1 MGYSLWDCKE
11 SDTNE
16 QVTHTQTQSR
26 GQEIT
31 ANILH
36 PTIFCK
42 GFPVAQSVKNL
53 PAMQRLGFDSQI
65 GKIP

>member
-1 MGYSLWDCKE
+1 MDYSLWDCKE

-16 QVTHTQTQSR
+16 QLTHTQTQSR

-31 ANILH
+31 AKILH
-36 PTIFCK
+36 PTIFW

-53 PAMQRLGFDSQI
+53 PAVQRPGFDSWI
-65 GKIP
+65 RKIP